1 MAVAMCGGLVLNDD
15 TLVVENKIITK
26 PGEEPSDFVVAN
38 CGGVLFDGDLFK
50 KVGRCITDIDADEED
65 VVELLV
71 SQAGCGGFIVDSTYF
86 EINEDGELVLKTLA
100 TYDAEEEDS
109 EKPEPEE

>member
-1 MAVAMCGGLVLNDD
+1 MAVALCGGLVLNDD

-26 PGEEPSDFVVAN
+26 PGEEPSNFVVAN

-50 KVGRCITDIDADEED
+50 KVGRCITDIGADEED

-71 SQAGCGGFIVDSTYF
+71 LQVGCGGLCVDSTYF
-86 EINEDGELVLKTLA
+86 EINENGELVLKA
-100 TYDAEEEDS
+100 PVTYDAEEEAS
-109 EKPEPEE
+109 GESEPEE